1 MKRMRWY
8 DYITYNIYWLGLS
21 MSSGSLTPI
30 ILPFLVAKFVGEAA
44 KGTYL
49 GFLRSAG
56 LIVAILVQPAA
67 GLLSDRSTLRWGR
80 RRPFIFIGTVF
91 DLVFLVIIG
100 LAGNYWLL
108 FAAVLLMQVSSNVAH
123 GALQG
128 IIPDLVPEEQR
139 GRASGV
145 KAVMELLPVILASLT
160 AGRLVG
166 AGNVWG
172 AILVVMA
179 FFVITMLITVVAVHE
194 EPLREKP
201 KEPLSPALMRIALL
215 TAIFA
220 VVTTAFGGL
229 VGAVG
234 KVLSGK
240 GIAQLIA
247 VGLAGLI
254 AMAGAIIVGVWWSAR
269 VGIGEGAHKYPSFTW
284 WVINRLL
291 YLAAVGSIEGFALYF
306 LQDVVGVPNPPKATG
321 DLMMVVGIFLLLAA
335 LPSGWLSDRLG
346 RKPLVALAGVVAAV
360 GTFLLLFAQN
370 MTMVTISGVII
381 GLSAGIF
388 MTVNWALGT
397 DLVPATEAGLYLGV
411 SNLAGAGAGIVGAG
425 IGGPMADFFNAY
437 RSGLGYLVIFG
448 IYGALFILSTVT
460 LLKVQ
465 AKR

>member
-1 MKRMRWY
+1 
-8 DYITYNIYWLGLS
+8 
-21 MSSGSLTPI
+21 
-30 ILPFLVAKFVGEAA
+30 
-44 KGTYL
+44 
-49 GFLRSAG
+49 
-56 LIVAILVQPAA
+56 
-67 GLLSDRSTLRWGR
+67 
-80 RRPFIFIGTVF
+80 
-91 DLVFLVIIG
+91 
-100 LAGNYWLL
+100 
-108 FAAVLLMQVSSNVAH
+108 
-123 GALQG
+123 
-128 IIPDLVPEEQR
+128 
-139 GRASGV
+139 
-145 KAVMELLPVILASLT
+145 
-160 AGRLVG
+160 
-166 AGNVWG
+166 
-172 AILVVMA
+172 
-179 FFVITMLITVVAVHE
+179 
-194 EPLREKP
+194 
-201 KEPLSPALMRIALL
+201 PALMRIALL

-448 IYGALFILSTVT
+448 IYGALFVLSAVT